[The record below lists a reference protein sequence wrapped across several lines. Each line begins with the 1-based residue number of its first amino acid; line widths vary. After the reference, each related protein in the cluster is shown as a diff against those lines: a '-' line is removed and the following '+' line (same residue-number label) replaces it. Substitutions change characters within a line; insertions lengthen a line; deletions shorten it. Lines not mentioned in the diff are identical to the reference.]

1 VSRARIL
8 IVEDDA
14 AFAEMLRTVLVKD
27 DYEVRAACDGLQA
40 LEMLQEPP
48 DLVLTDLVMPRLGG
62 LDLLKQIKERPDAP
76 DVIVM
81 TSYGTIDSAVEAMR
95 LGASDYLAKPFSPDE
110 LKIHVERAL
119 EQRRLSR
126 EVARLREE
134 LEGRYQ
140 FGNLLGRT
148 EGMRRVYELIAS
160 ISDTDVNVLIQ
171 GETGTGKE
179 LVARAI
185 HHNSSRRGKP
195 FVKVDCAAL
204 TETLLESELFGHV
217 RGSFT
222 GATRDREGRFRMADG
237 GTVFLDEIGNVPVAV
252 QAKLLRVLQDSEFEP
267 VGGDHPIQVNVRVI
281 AATNQDLGRQIEK
294 GAFRRDL
301 FYRLNVVRVALPPLR
316 DRRDDIPLLAQHFL
330 ETFRRKNG
338 RPVEGFSP
346 AALEML
352 RAYDWPGNVRELENL
367 VERAVILCRGRM
379 IEVGDL
385 PVGEERQA
393 VPAVG
398 RLAGRTLR
406 ELAAQAER
414 QAILEA
420 LDRCQ
425 GDKEQ
430 AAAELQISRASL
442 YSKIKKHGIG
452 L

>member
-1 VSRARIL
+1 
-8 IVEDDA
+8 
-14 AFAEMLRTVLVKD
+14 
-27 DYEVRAACDGLQA
+27 
-40 LEMLQEPP
+40 
-48 DLVLTDLVMPRLGG
+48 
-62 LDLLKQIKERPDAP
+62 
-76 DVIVM
+76 
-81 TSYGTIDSAVEAMR
+81 MR